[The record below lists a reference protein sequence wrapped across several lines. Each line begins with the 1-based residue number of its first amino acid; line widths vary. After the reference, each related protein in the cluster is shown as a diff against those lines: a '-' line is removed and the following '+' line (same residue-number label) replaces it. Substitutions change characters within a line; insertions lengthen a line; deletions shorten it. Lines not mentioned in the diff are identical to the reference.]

1 VTRES
6 AEHPSGDEVEVAP
19 VVQTWEAADEEVAP
33 VQETWAGEPDQE
45 PGTGTELT
53 TAILRSP
60 SEPWRLQHLMVLVA
74 GVAVFLW
81 LAVTLGGVAIAG
93 GIVLLFA
100 SAIGAGFIWARLR
113 VTRQDSLVWILAI
126 AAERGIPL
134 APAVAA
140 FADQYRGKARR
151 RVTHLVDQLNAG
163 ISLPEALEQTPR
175 AVSRDVILMA
185 WIGQLTGLMF
195 RALRLA
201 GSARSA
207 SLSLWMSIASRAAYV
222 LGLLLAMQVIV
233 GFIFYFIIPKFEAIF
248 RDFGISLPEATV
260 FAIQAAH
267 FIVKYSPISSL
278 FFLGEILCLVYV
290 PFSFAGWM
298 NYNLPVFDRMLAR
311 RHTALVLRALSLVI
325 DSNQP
330 IAAGLATLASHYP
343 TRWVRRRLVKVERAV
358 RQGADWIDVLWRAG
372 IIRATD
378 AEVLAS
384 AASVGNLAWAL
395 RELAETSER
404 RQAIGIQAVVQTL
417 FPLAV
422 ILFGLVIAFMVI
434 AYFVPLIKI
443 IGELSRT

>member
-1 VTRES
+1 MTREPV
-6 AEHPSGDEVEVAP
+6 EYPSSDEVAP
-19 VVQTWEAADEEVAP
+19 VVQTWEAEDAADEVSP
-33 VQETWAGEPDQE
+33 VTETWEAEPDQV
-45 PGTGTELT
+45 PSPELP
-53 TAILRSP
+53 AIVARSP
-60 SEPWRLQHLMVLVA
+60 SEPWRLQHMMILVA
-74 GVAVFLW
+74 GLAVFCW
-81 LAVTLGGVAIAG
+81 LVVTLRGVVIAG
-93 GIVLLFA
+93 GLVLLFA
-100 SAIGAGFIWARLR
+100 SAVGAGFIWARLR

-151 RVTHLVDQLNAG
+151 RVVHLVEQLNAG
-163 ISLPEALEQTPR
+163 TSLPEALEQTPR
-175 AVSRDVILMA
+175 AVSRDVTLMA
-185 WIGQLTGLMF
+185 WIGQVTGLMS

-207 SLSLWMSIASRAAYV
+207 SLSLWMSIASRVAYV
-222 LGLLLAMQVIV
+222 LGLLLAMQTIV

-248 RDFGISLPEATV
+248 RDFGISLPEVTV
-260 FAIQAAH
+260 FVINAAH
-267 FIVKYSPISSL
+267 VMMAYAPISSL
-278 FFLGEILCLVYV
+278 FVLGEIVCLVYV

-298 NYNLPVFDRMLAR
+298 NYNLPIFDRMLSR
-311 RHTALVLRALSLVI
+311 RHTALVLRALSLVVEA
-325 DSNQP
+325 NKP
-330 IAAGLATLASHYP
+330 IAQGLSTLAEHYP

-358 RQGADWIDVLWRAG
+358 RQGADWIEALWRTG
-372 IIRATD
+372 IIRASD

-404 RQAIGIQAVVQTL
+404 RQTIRIQAVVQSL
-417 FPLAV
+417 FPVAV
-422 ILFGLVIAFMVI
+422 ILFGVVVAVMVI